1 MIEIEV
7 AKQRLR
13 EDLWRRLIESG
24 VARFPGAYGRIPNFA
39 GAEAA
44 AKRALE
50 LPEVKEARTV
60 FVNPDSP
67 QYPLRAELLSAGK
80 ILVMASPK
88 LQGERPFILL
98 DPARLKPHP
107 LRVATLKGA
116 FRYGEKLTLE
126 EVPQIDLFV
135 TGCVAA
141 SPRGERLGKGGG
153 FADREYA
160 LLLSA
165 QKITPETPVLTTVH
179 EIQILPEIP
188 QEPHDLRLDLIVTPD
203 RILRVSRETG

>member
-13 EDLWRRLIESG
+13 EDLWRRLTESG

-179 EIQILPEIP
+179 EIQILSEIP

>member
-1 MIEIEV
+1 M
-7 AKQRLR
+7 
-13 EDLWRRLIESG
+13 
-24 VARFPGAYGRIPNFA
+24 ARFPGAWGRIPNFV

-44 AKRALE
+44 ARRALE
-50 LPEVKEARTV
+50 LPEVKRARRV

-88 LQGERPFILL
+88 LQGDKPFILL

-116 FRYGEKLTLE
+116 FRYGERLSLE
-126 EVPQIDLFV
+126 ELPVLELFV

-141 SPRGERLGKGGG
+141 SPKGERLGKGGG

-165 QKITPETPVLTTVH
+165 RRLSPETPVLTTVH
-179 EIQILPEIP
+179 ELQLLPEIP
-188 QEPHDLRLDLIVTPD
+188 QEEHDLKLDLIVTPE
-203 RILRVSRETG
+203 RCLRVSRETI